1 MDRRTFLG
9 ALGATGAGVSANP
22 PISDL
27 RSLLSS
33 SAERLDKIGLQLYT
47 LRKSMATSVEKT
59 LYEVAQLGYKE
70 VEFAGYFERPPRAIQ
85 QLLKRNGLSSPSAHV
100 NLGTLTDGWFRT
112 LDGAAEIGQ
121 KWLVVPSL
129 PTASRDSLE
138 AVQRTA
144 ETMNKAAEDAKPYKI
159 RVAFHNHDIEFTEVG
174 GRRILDVLLEE
185 TDPKLVEFELDLYW
199 ITKAGADPFDYFARF
214 PKRFPLVHVKDS
226 AGAPEHRMVEVGK
239 GTIDFAKLFAAREQ
253 SGTKHFYVEHDNPA
267 DPMASVGTSVR
278 YLKNLRF

>member
-9 ALGATGAGVSANP
+9 ALGATAGVPVILSEAK
-22 PISDL
+22 DL
-27 RSLLSS
+27 PVRRSLF
-33 SAERLDKIGLQLYT
+33 ADDLDKIGLQLYT
-47 LRKSMATSVEKT
+47 LRTAMGVSVEKA
-59 LYEVAQLGYKE
+59 LFEVAQLGYKE
-70 VEFAGYFERPPRAIQ
+70 VEFAGYFERPPRAIR
-85 QLLKRNGLSSPSAHV
+85 QLLQRNGLSSPSAHV
-100 NLGTLTDGWFRT
+100 NLGTLSDGWFRT

-129 PTASRDSLE
+129 PNDARDSLD
-138 AVQRTA
+138 AVKRTA
-144 ETMNKAAEDAKPYKI
+144 ATLNKAAEDAKPYKI
-159 RVAFHNHDIEFTEVG
+159 RIGFHNHDIEFTEVG

-185 TDPKLVEFELDLYW
+185 TDPKLVDFELDLYW

-267 DPMASVGTSVR
+267 DPMASVATSVR

>member
-1 MDRRTFLG
+1 M
-9 ALGATGAGVSANP
+9 GV
-22 PISDL
+22 
-27 RSLLSS
+27 
-33 SAERLDKIGLQLYT
+33 
-47 LRKSMATSVEKT
+47 SVEKT
-59 LYEVAQLGYKE
+59 LFAVAQLGYKE
-70 VEFAGYFERPPRAIQ
+70 VEFAGYFERPPRAIR
-85 QLLKRNGLSSPSAHV
+85 QLLQRNGLSSPSAHV
-100 NLGTLTDGWFRT
+100 SLGTLNDGWFRT

-129 PTASRDSLE
+129 PTDARDSLD
-138 AVQRTA
+138 AVKRTA

-226 AGAPEHRMVEVGK
+226 TGAPEHRMVEVGK
-239 GTIDFAKLFAAREQ
+239 GSIDFAKLFAAREQ
-253 SGTKHFYVEHDNPA
+253 SGTKHFFVEHDNPA

>member
-159 RVAFHNHDIEFTEVG
+159 RVAFHNHDIEFTDVG

-185 TDPKLVEFELDLYW
+185 TDPKLVDFELDLYW

-226 AGAPEHRMVEVGK
+226 AGA
-239 GTIDFAKLFAAREQ
+239 
-253 SGTKHFYVEHDNPA
+253 
-267 DPMASVGTSVR
+267 
-278 YLKNLRF
+278 